1 MIQGFEIETGSLN
14 EYEKETL
21 LPIMVK
27 CLQRK
32 IGKENAITNRMM
44 CNKMQEYGYDVCET
58 RIRKIINHIR
68 VNNLINCLM
77 ASNKGYYV
85 ADNQREIKEYIR
97 SLKGRVEAINAVI
110 EAIQEQVGF
119 DDYDCYLDDVQS

>member
-1 MIQGFEIETGSLN
+1 MIYGFENETGSLS

-21 LPIMVK
+21 LPIFIK

-32 IGKENAITNRMM
+32 LGKDNAITNRMM

-58 RIRKIINHIR
+58 RIRKIINYIR
-68 VNNLINCLM
+68 VNNLISCLM

-85 ADNQREIKEYIR
+85 TNDPKEIKEYIR
-97 SLKGRVEAINAVI
+97 SLKGRVEAIMAVVRAL
-110 EAIQEQVGF
+110 EEQTG
-119 DDYDCYLDDVQS
+119 LG